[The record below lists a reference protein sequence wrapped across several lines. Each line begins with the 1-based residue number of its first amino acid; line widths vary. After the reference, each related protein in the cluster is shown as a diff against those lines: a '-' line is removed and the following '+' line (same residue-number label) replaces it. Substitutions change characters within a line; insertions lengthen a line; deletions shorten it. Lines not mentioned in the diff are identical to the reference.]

1 MSSATSDGLSTSDR
15 GAKYDVFYVT
25 RDPQMVGILSEV
37 GFLTNSTE
45 YGKMQ
50 QDSYQESVGE
60 AVADAI
66 EEYLDSAGAEYAGR
80 TGTQS
85 TGTALTASDGPTFNE
100 DAEDSTGYNII
111 GDHTYGSSGSSS
123 SSSSSSSSNDDDE
136 DDEDEDNTSSSSGN
150 SSSSSRP
157 SGPVS
162 ETVIAEGPGTGDVQ
176 YIIFTDP
183 ENKKLNMEVGDEKQ
197 LGIKLTGDSTVTR
210 KYTTSDKYV
219 ATIDED
225 GVVHAVGAGS
235 CKITVVAG
243 DQGGTIDVRVT
254 GDSYSASNDSGSGNS
269 RGSNSSNSGRVE
281 DVTGKTVE
289 TTGITI
295 KASRS
300 AVQAGESMQLQVI
313 FSPSNAT
320 GEDIEWS
327 VTRGSLYGEVDNRGV
342 FTGIESGFSTVK
354 AETADGEH
362 SATLRIEII

>member
-1 MSSATSDGLSTSDR
+1 M
-15 GAKYDVFYVT
+15 
-25 RDPQMVGILSEV
+25 
-37 GFLTNSTE
+37 
-45 YGKMQ
+45 
-50 QDSYQESVGE
+50 GE

-66 EEYLDSAGAEYAGR
+66 EEYLEAAGSEYAGR

-85 TGTALTASDGPTFNE
+85 TGMALTVSDGPTFNE

-123 SSSSSSSSNDDDE
+123 SSNNDDE
-136 DDEDEDNTSSSSGN
+136 DDEDEDNTSSSSGS

-254 GDSYSASNDSGSGNS
+254 GDSYSASNDSNRGSSSNS
-269 RGSNSSNSGRVE
+269 SNSSNSGRVE

-300 AVQAGESMQLQVI
+300 AVHAL
-313 FSPSNAT
+313 
-320 GEDIEWS
+320 
-327 VTRGSLYGEVDNRGV
+327 SL
-342 FTGIESGFSTVK
+342 I
-354 AETADGEH
+354 H
-362 SATLRIEII
+362 I